1 VKICMVVPYD
11 LAEEGGVKRHAMQLA
26 ATLRTLG
33 DEVDVI
39 GPLSKRGGPQPE
51 HTYGFGGVVNIPA
64 NGSDN
69 YLGIFVQP
77 WKVWWHMRRKKY
89 DVLHVHEPLQPS
101 INYYALWS
109 VGRQAARI
117 GTFHGFMETE
127 RAALRRARK
136 FWGAIAFPSY
146 DRGIAVSPA
155 AAEYASV
162 VFKKQLAII
171 PNGIRPEL
179 YRAGG
184 PQTNAPLKLLFV
196 GHWRDSRKGLPV
208 LLDACKAL
216 RAKGIE
222 WTLDIVGE
230 GSQQPRS
237 DMPGITYHGPINGE
251 GKLAEMYAAC
261 DVFVAPS
268 LGGESFGIVLLE
280 AMAAARPIV
289 CSDIAGYRFAVG
301 EGPGSG
307 ARLVPPGDAAGL
319 VREIEA
325 LAAAPELRT
334 EMGAANYKRVRQF
347 GWEHL
352 VAQVREQYVAAL
364 ASRGRT
370 VDGAVDS
377 TAAAV

>member
-1 VKICMVVPYD
+1 MVVPYD

-39 GPLSKRGGPQPE
+39 GPLSRRGGPQPE
-51 HTYGFGGVVNIPA
+51 HTYGFSGVVNIPA
-64 NGSDN
+64 NNSDN

-77 WKVWWHMRRKKY
+77 WKVWRHMRRRKY

-101 INYYALWS
+101 LNYYACWWA
-109 VGRQAARI
+109 GRQCAKV
-117 GTFHGFMETE
+117 GTFHSFMETE
-127 RAALRRARK
+127 STRLRLARK
-136 FWGAIAFPSY
+136 FWGHIAFPWF

-155 AAEYASV
+155 AAETARV
-162 VFKKQLAII
+162 AFHKTLTII
-171 PNGIRPEL
+171 PNGIKPEL

-184 PQTNAPLKLLFV
+184 PQTKGPVKLLFV

-208 LLDACKAL
+208 LLEACKAL

-230 GSQQPRS
+230 GSRQPKS
-237 DMPGITYHGPINGE
+237 DMPGITYHGPITGE
-251 GKLAEMYAAC
+251 GKVAEMYAAC
-261 DVFVAPS
+261 DLFVAPS

-280 AMAAARPIV
+280 AMASARPIV
-289 CSDIAGYRFAVG
+289 CSDIPGYRFAVG

-307 ARLVPPGDAAGL
+307 ARLVPPGDVEGI

-325 LAAAPELRT
+325 LAAAPELRA
-334 EMGAANYKRVRQF
+334 EMGAANHKRVRQF

-370 VDGAVDS
+370 VDGAVDT

>member
-1 VKICMVVPYD
+1 MVVPYD

-39 GPLSKRGGPQPE
+39 GPLSRRGGPQPE
-51 HTYGFGGVVNIPA
+51 HTYGFSGVVNIPA
-64 NGSDN
+64 NNSDN

-77 WKVWWHMRRKKY
+77 WKVWRHMRRRKY

-101 INYYALWS
+101 LNYYACWWA
-109 VGRQAARI
+109 GRQCAKV
-117 GTFHGFMETE
+117 GTFHSFMETE
-127 RAALRRARK
+127 STRLRLARK
-136 FWGAIAFPSY
+136 FWGHIAFPWF

-155 AAEYASV
+155 AAETARV
-162 VFKKQLAII
+162 AFKKPLAII

-179 YRAGG
+179 YRAGAAPTKG
-184 PQTNAPLKLLFV
+184 PVKLLFV

-208 LLDACKAL
+208 LLEACKAL

-230 GSQQPRS
+230 GSRQPKS
-237 DMPGITYHGPINGE
+237 DMPGITYHGPITGE
-251 GKLAEMYAAC
+251 GKVAEMYAAC
-261 DVFVAPS
+261 DLFVAPS

-280 AMAAARPIV
+280 AMASARPIV
-289 CSDIAGYRFAVG
+289 CSDIPGYRFAVG

-307 ARLVPPGDAAGL
+307 ARLVPPGDVEGI

-325 LAAAPELRT
+325 LAAAPELRA
-334 EMGAANYKRVRQF
+334 EMGAANHKRVRQF

-370 VDGAVDS
+370 VDGAVDT

>member
-1 VKICMVVPYD
+1 MVVPYD

-26 ATLRTLG
+26 ATLRGLG

-39 GPLSKRGGPQPE
+39 GPYSRRGPGLPE
-51 HTYGFGGVVNIPA
+51 HTYGFTGVVNIPA
-64 NGSDN
+64 NNSDN

-77 WKVWWHMRRKKY
+77 WKIWAHMRRRKY

-101 INYYALWS
+101 INYYACWS
-109 VGRQAARI
+109 VGRQAARV
-117 GTFHGFMETE
+117 GTFHSFMESEST
-127 RAALRRARK
+127 RLRSARK
-136 FWGAIAFPSY
+136 FFGLIAFPSY

-155 AAEYASV
+155 AAETAAV
-162 VFKKQLAII
+162 AFKKQLAII

-179 YRAGG
+179 YHPGITRDGKTG
-184 PQTNAPLKLLFV
+184 PVKLLFV
-196 GHWRDSRKGLPV
+196 GHWRDSRKGLPI
-208 LLDACKAL
+208 LLEACKAL
-216 RAKGIE
+216 RARGIE

-237 DMPGITYHGPINGE
+237 DMKGITYHGPINGE

-301 EGPGSG
+301 EGPGTG
-307 ARLVPPGDAAGL
+307 ARLVAPGDVGGL
-319 VREIEA
+319 VREIES
-325 LAAAPELRT
+325 LAGAPELRA
-334 EMGAANYKRVRQF
+334 EMGAYNYKRVRQF
-347 GWEHL
+347 GWDNL

-370 VDGAVDS
+370 VGGAENPTV
-377 TAAAV
+377 AVV

>member
-1 VKICMVVPYD
+1 MVVPYD

-39 GPLSKRGGPQPE
+39 GPLSKRGGKQPE
-51 HTYGFGGVVNIPA
+51 HVYGFSGVVNIPA

-77 WKVWWHMRRKKY
+77 WKVWWHMRRRKY
-89 DVLHVHEPLQPS
+89 DVLHIHEPLQPS
-101 INYYALWS
+101 INYYASWS
-109 VGRQAARI
+109 AGRQCAKV
-117 GTFHGFMETE
+117 GTFHSFMETE
-127 RAALRRARK
+127 STRLRLARK
-136 FWGAIAFPSY
+136 FWGHIAFPPI

-155 AAEYASV
+155 AAETARV
-162 VFKKQLAII
+162 AFKKPMAII

-184 PQTNAPLKLLFV
+184 AQVKGPLKLLFV

-208 LLDACKAL
+208 LLEACAAL
-216 RAKGIE
+216 RQRGID

-230 GSQQPRS
+230 GSQQPKS
-237 DMPGITYHGPINGE
+237 DMPGITYHGPITGE
-251 GKLAEMYAAC
+251 GKVAEMYAAC
-261 DVFVAPS
+261 DLFVAPS

-280 AMAAARPIV
+280 AMASARPIV

-307 ARLVPPGDAAGL
+307 ARLVPPGSVEGL

-325 LAAAPELRT
+325 LAAAPELRA
-334 EMGAANYKRVRQF
+334 EMGAANHKRVRQF

-364 ASRGRT
+364 AQRGRT

>member
-1 VKICMVVPYD
+1 MVVPYD

-26 ATLRTLG
+26 ATLRGLG

-39 GPLSKRGGPQPE
+39 GPYSGRGPGLPE
-51 HTYGFGGVVNIPA
+51 HTYGFSGVINIPA

-77 WKVWWHMRRKKY
+77 WKVWRHMRRKKY

-101 INYYALWS
+101 INYYALWT
-109 VGRQAARI
+109 VGRQAARV

-155 AAEYASV
+155 AAEYAGV
-162 VFKKQLAII
+162 VFKKQMAII

-179 YRAGG
+179 YKPGSAPTRG
-184 PQTNAPLKLLFV
+184 PLKMLFV

-208 LLDACKAL
+208 LLEACKLL
-216 RAKGIE
+216 REKGVQF
-222 WTLDIVGE
+222 TLDIVGE
-230 GSQQPRS
+230 GSQQARV
-237 DMPGITYHGPINGE
+237 DVPGITYHGPINGE
-251 GKLAEMYAAC
+251 GKLAEMYAAS

-307 ARLVPPGDAAGL
+307 ARLVAPGNVEGL
-319 VREIEA
+319 VKEIEA
-325 LAAAPELRT
+325 IASAPELRA
-334 EMGAANYKRVRQF
+334 EMGAANLKRVRQF
-347 GWEHL
+347 GWDHL
-352 VAQVREQYVAAL
+352 VAQVRQQYVAAL
-364 ASRGRT
+364 SSRGRT
-370 VDGAVDS
+370 VDGSVDS
-377 TAAAV
+377 TAAAI

>member
-1 VKICMVVPYD
+1 MVVPYD

-39 GPLSKRGGPQPE
+39 GPYSKRGPGLPE
-51 HTYGFGGVVNIPA
+51 HTYGFSGVVNIPA

-69 YLGIFVQP
+69 YLGLFVQP
-77 WKVWWHMRRKKY
+77 WKVWRHMRKRKY

-101 INYYALWS
+101 INYYACWS
-109 VGRQAARI
+109 VGRQAARV
-117 GTFHGFMETE
+117 GTFHSFMETE
-127 RAALRRARK
+127 STRLRLARK
-136 FWGAIAFPSY
+136 FWGLIAFPSY

-155 AAEYASV
+155 AAETARV
-162 VFKKQLAII
+162 AFKKQLAII

-179 YRAGG
+179 YHPGG
-184 PQTNAPLKLLFV
+184 APTKRPVKLLFV

-208 LLDACKAL
+208 LLEACAAL
-216 RAKGIE
+216 RDRGVP

-230 GSQQPRS
+230 GSQQQRS
-237 DMPGITYHGPINGE
+237 EMAGITYHGPISGE

-307 ARLVPPGDAAGL
+307 ARLVAPGDVGGL
-319 VREIEA
+319 AREIEA
-325 LAAAPELRT
+325 LANAPELRT
-334 EMGAANYKRVRQF
+334 EMGAVNHKRVRQF
-347 GWEHL
+347 GWDNL

-370 VDGAVDS
+370 VDGAENPSV
-377 TAAAV
+377 AAV

>member
-1 VKICMVVPYD
+1 MVVPYD

-26 ATLRTLG
+26 ATLRGLG

-39 GPLSKRGGPQPE
+39 GPFSGRGGALPE
-51 HTYGFGGVVNIPA
+51 HTYGFSGVVNIPA

-77 WKVWWHMRRKKY
+77 WKVWAHMRRKKY

-101 INYYALWS
+101 INYYAAWS
-109 VGRQAARI
+109 VGRQAARV
-117 GTFHGFMETE
+117 GTFHSFMETE
-127 RAALRRARK
+127 STRLRLARK
-136 FWGAIAFPSY
+136 FWGMIAFPSY

-155 AAEYASV
+155 AAETARV
-162 VFKKQLAII
+162 AFKKSLAII

-179 YRAGG
+179 YKPGAAPTKG
-184 PQTNAPLKLLFV
+184 PLKLLFV

-208 LLDACKAL
+208 LLEACKLL
-216 RAKGIE
+216 RAKGVPF
-222 WTLDIVGE
+222 TLDIVGE
-230 GSQQPRS
+230 GSQQARS
-237 DMPGITYHGPINGE
+237 DLPGLTYHGPINGE

-289 CSDIAGYRFAVG
+289 CSDIPGYRFAVG

-307 ARLVPPGDAAGL
+307 ARLVGPGNVEGL
-319 VREIEA
+319 VKEIEA
-325 LAAAPELRT
+325 LATAPELRA
-334 EMGAANYKRVRQF
+334 EMGAANHKRVRQF
-347 GWEHL
+347 GWDNL

-370 VDGAVDS
+370 VDGAVDP
-377 TAAAV
+377 TAAAI

>member
-1 VKICMVVPYD
+1 MVVPYD

-26 ATLRTLG
+26 ATLRGLG

-39 GPLSKRGGPQPE
+39 GPYSGRGPGLPE
-51 HTYGFGGVVNIPA
+51 HTYGFSGVINIPA

-77 WKVWWHMRRKKY
+77 WKVWRHMRRKKY

-101 INYYALWS
+101 INYYALWT
-109 VGRQAARI
+109 VGRQAARV
-117 GTFHGFMETE
+117 GTFHGYMENE

-155 AAEYASV
+155 AAETARV
-162 VFKKQLAII
+162 AFKKSLAII

-179 YRAGG
+179 YKPGAAPTKG
-184 PQTNAPLKLLFV
+184 PLKLLFV

-208 LLDACKAL
+208 LLEACKLL
-216 RAKGIE
+216 RAKGVQF
-222 WTLDIVGE
+222 TLDIVGE
-230 GSQQPRS
+230 GSQQARS
-237 DMPGITYHGPINGE
+237 DLPGLTYHGPINGE

-289 CSDIAGYRFAVG
+289 CSDIPGYRFAVG

-307 ARLVPPGDAAGL
+307 ARLVAPGNVEGL
-319 VREIEA
+319 VKEIEA
-325 LAAAPELRT
+325 LATAPELRA
-334 EMGAANYKRVRQF
+334 EMGAANHKRVRQF
-347 GWEHL
+347 GWDNL

-370 VDGAVDS
+370 VDGAVDP
-377 TAAAV
+377 TAAAI

>member
-1 VKICMVVPYD
+1 MVVPYD

-26 ATLRTLG
+26 ATLRGLG

-39 GPLSKRGGPQPE
+39 GPYSGRGPGLPE
-51 HTYGFGGVVNIPA
+51 HTYGFPGVVNIPA

-69 YLGIFVQP
+69 YLGIFVRP
-77 WKVWWHMRRKKY
+77 WKVWSHMRRKKY

-101 INYYALWS
+101 INYYAAWS
-109 VGRQAARI
+109 VGRQAARV
-117 GTFHGFMETE
+117 GTFHSFMETE
-127 RAALRRARK
+127 STRLRLARK
-136 FWGAIAFPSY
+136 FWGMIAFPSY

-155 AAEYASV
+155 AAETARVAFHKS
-162 VFKKQLAII
+162 LAII

-179 YRAGG
+179 YKPGAAPTRG
-184 PQTNAPLKLLFV
+184 PLKLLFV

-208 LLDACKAL
+208 LLEACKLL
-216 RAKGIE
+216 REKGVQF
-222 WTLDIVGE
+222 TLDIVGE
-230 GSQQPRS
+230 GSQQTRS
-237 DMPGITYHGPINGE
+237 DLPGLTYHGPINGE

-289 CSDIAGYRFAVG
+289 CSDIPGYRFAVG

-307 ARLVPPGDAAGL
+307 ARLVAPGNAVGL
-319 VREIEA
+319 AQEIEA
-325 LAAAPELRT
+325 LATAPELRA
-334 EMGAANYKRVRQF
+334 EMGAANHKRVRQF
-347 GWEHL
+347 GWDHL

-370 VDGAVDS
+370 VDGAVDP

>member
-1 VKICMVVPYD
+1 MVVPYD

-26 ATLRTLG
+26 ATLRGLG

-39 GPLSKRGGPQPE
+39 GPYSGRGPGLPE
-51 HTYGFGGVVNIPA
+51 HTYGFSGVVNIPA

-77 WKVWWHMRRKKY
+77 WKVWRHMRRKKY

-101 INYYALWS
+101 INYYALWT
-109 VGRQAARI
+109 VGRQAARV
-117 GTFHGFMETE
+117 GTFHGYMENE

-146 DRGIAVSPA
+146 DRGIAVSSA
-155 AAEYASV
+155 AAEYAGV
-162 VFKKQLAII
+162 VFKKQMAII

-179 YRAGG
+179 YKPGAAPSAG
-184 PQTNAPLKLLFV
+184 PLKLLFV

-208 LLDACKAL
+208 LLEACKLL
-216 RAKGIE
+216 REKRVQF
-222 WTLDIVGE
+222 TLDIVGE
-230 GSQQPRS
+230 GSQQAKS
-237 DMPGITYHGPINGE
+237 DLPGLTYHGPINGE

-307 ARLVPPGDAAGL
+307 ARLVAPGSVEGL
-319 VREIEA
+319 VKEIEA
-325 LAAAPELRT
+325 LASAPELRA
-334 EMGAANYKRVRQF
+334 EMGAANLKRVRQF
-347 GWEHL
+347 GWDHL

-370 VDGAVDS
+370 VDGTVDP

>member
-1 VKICMVVPYD
+1 MVVPYD

-39 GPLSKRGGPQPE
+39 GPYSGRGPGLPE
-51 HTYGFGGVVNIPA
+51 HTYGFPGVVNIPA

-69 YLGIFVQP
+69 YLGIFVRP
-77 WKVWWHMRRKKY
+77 WRVWRHMKKKKY

-101 INYYALWS
+101 INYYALWT
-109 VGRQAARI
+109 VGRQAARV

-127 RAALRRARK
+127 STKLRLARK
-136 FWGAIAFPSY
+136 FWGSIAFPSY

-155 AAEYASV
+155 AEEYARV
-162 VFKKQLAII
+162 AFKKQLAII

-184 PQTNAPLKLLFV
+184 APTKEPLKLLFV

-208 LLDACKAL
+208 LLEACKGL
-216 RAKGIE
+216 RERGVE
-222 WTLDIVGE
+222 FTLDIVGE
-230 GSQQPRS
+230 GSQQARVE
-237 DMPGITYHGPINGE
+237 MPGITYHGPINGE

-307 ARLVPPGDAAGL
+307 ARLVAPGDAAGL
-319 VREIEA
+319 VREIAA
-325 LAAAPELRT
+325 LAAAPELRG
-334 EMGAANYKRVRQF
+334 EMGAANHKRVRQF

-364 ASRGRT
+364 AQRGRT
-370 VDGAVDS
+370 VDGAENPTV
-377 TAAAV
+377 AAV

>member
-1 VKICMVVPYD
+1 MVVPYD

-26 ATLRTLG
+26 TSLRALG

-39 GPLSKRGGPQPE
+39 GPFSRRGPALPE
-51 HTYGFGGVVNIPA
+51 HTYGFSGVVNIPA

-77 WKVWWHMRRKKY
+77 WKVWRHMRRRKY

-101 INYYALWS
+101 INYYAAWS
-109 VGRQAARI
+109 VGRQAARV
-117 GTFHGFMETE
+117 GTFHSFMETE
-127 RAALRRARK
+127 STRLRLARK
-136 FWGAIAFPSY
+136 FWGLIAFPSY

-155 AAEYASV
+155 AAETARV
-162 VFKKQLAII
+162 AFKKQLAII
-171 PNGIRPEL
+171 PNGIRPDL

-184 PQTNAPLKLLFV
+184 PPTKGPLKLLFV

-208 LLDACKAL
+208 LLEACAAL
-216 RAKGIE
+216 HARGVAF
-222 WTLDIVGE
+222 TLDIVGE
-230 GSQQPRS
+230 GSQQAKS
-237 DMPGITYHGPINGE
+237 DLPGLTYHGPISGE
-251 GKLAEMYAAC
+251 GKVAEMYAAC

-289 CSDIAGYRFAVG
+289 CSDIPGYRFAVG

-307 ARLVPPGDAAGL
+307 ARLVAPGDVSGL

-325 LAAAPELRT
+325 LANAPELRA
-334 EMGAANYKRVRQF
+334 EMGAVNHKRVRQF
-347 GWEHL
+347 GWDNL

-370 VDGAVDS
+370 VDGAENQSV
-377 TAAAV
+377 AAV